1 MSIDKANKRRITIE
15 VYGDDISDHD
25 AISAV
30 RQVMKWGKKSVAAKG
45 KKHYCFHTEFS
56 HGISVSARLK
66 YNTDNDNFAV
76 YTTKRQ

>member
-1 MSIDKANKRRITIE
+1 MSTETNKRRITIE

-30 RQVMKWGKKSVAAKG
+30 RQVIDAGKISVAAKG

-56 HGISVSARLK
+56 NGVNVSARLK

-76 YTTKRQ
+76 YKNALA